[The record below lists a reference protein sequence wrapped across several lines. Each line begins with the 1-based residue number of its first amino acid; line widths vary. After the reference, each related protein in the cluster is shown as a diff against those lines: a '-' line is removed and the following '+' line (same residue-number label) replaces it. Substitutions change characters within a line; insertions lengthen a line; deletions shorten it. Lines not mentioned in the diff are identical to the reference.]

1 MRTRK
6 GSARRQAKRKLFQ
19 RAEGYVGGRRRLYRT
34 AKENLIRAGRFA
46 YRDRRRKRRD
56 FRRRWIIRVNAAA
69 RMHGLRYSQFIAG
82 LVLAQIEL
90 DRKTLSEMAIN
101 DAPGFEVVVT
111 AVKKALAAPR
121 APKAA

>member
-46 YRDRRRKRRD
+46 YRDRRRKRSD
-56 FRRRWIIRVNAAA
+56 FRRLWIIRVNAAA

-90 DRKTLSEMAIN
+90 DRKTLSEMAIH
-101 DAPGFEVVVT
+101 DAPGFEVVVN
-111 AVKKALAAPR
+111 AVKKALDAPR
-121 APKAA
+121 APKVA

>member
-56 FRRRWIIRVNAAA
+56 FRRLWIIRVNAAA

-90 DRKTLSEMAIN
+90 DRKTLSEMAIH
-101 DAPGFEVVVT
+101 DAPGFEVVVA

>member
-6 GSARRQAKRKLFQ
+6 GAARRQAKRKLFQ

-56 FRRRWIIRVNAAA
+56 FRRLWIIRVNAAA

>member
-56 FRRRWIIRVNAAA
+56 FRRLWIIRVNAAA

-90 DRKTLSEMAIN
+90 DRKTLSEMAIH
-101 DAPGFEVVVT
+101 DAPGFEVVVD

-121 APKAA
+121 APKVA